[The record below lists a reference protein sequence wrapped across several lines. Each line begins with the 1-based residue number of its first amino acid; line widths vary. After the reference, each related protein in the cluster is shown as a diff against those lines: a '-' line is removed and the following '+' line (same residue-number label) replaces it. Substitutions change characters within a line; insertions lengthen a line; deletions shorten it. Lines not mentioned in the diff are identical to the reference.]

1 MIRSYN
7 FNKDIEKLDQV
18 LGIGQVFDINK
29 REFIIDGKKAYIYFM
44 PFLVNSGEIIDIFFG
59 FYMTADLDYPITC
72 KIAHQSLTKMQ
83 DIDKT
88 ALSILEGLAAII
100 IDGEKD
106 IFVIDARNY
115 PNRGITE
122 PETEKVVRGSRDG
135 FCETMALNI
144 ALVRRRIKTGKLKTK
159 LYRIG
164 KLSET
169 NVALL
174 YLEDYVDQR
183 ALKSIEKAL
192 DNVNITEL
200 TMTDKALEEVVIG
213 HKYTP
218 YPLVRYTERPD
229 TFSAHL
235 YQGMFGLI
243 VDNSPSAILGPV
255 SIFDHMQH
263 AEEFRQTP
271 IAGTYLRILRFVGI
285 LASFLLMP
293 LWYMCIKTNY
303 VPFTSELFNIENTK
317 GLFWQIILIEIGIEL
332 LRMASIHTPNALS
345 TSMGLIAGVVIGNIA
360 IELGIFTNAIVFIGS
375 ISAIGTYITPSY
387 ELGLANKIL
396 KIVLLLFIYIG
407 GVWGLISGL
416 VLLLI
421 YLMSLKSFDRPYLYP
436 LIPFNLKQLGK
447 QIIRMPYQNKKPKD

>member
-1 MIRSYN
+1 MREYDFI
-7 FNKDIEKLDQV
+7 KDTTRLDQI
-18 LGIGQVFDINK
+18 LGIGQVFDISK
-29 REFIIDGKKAYIYFM
+29 REFIIDNKQAILYFM
-44 PFLVNSGEIIDIFFG
+44 PFLVNASDIIDLFFG
-59 FYMTADLDYPITC
+59 FYMTEESSLPLTS
-72 KIAHQSLTKMQ
+72 KMAHQSITLEQ
-83 DIDKT
+83 SLDKV
-88 ALSILEGLAAII
+88 ALSILEGLVAVVIE
-100 IDGEKD
+100 GEND
-106 IFVIDARNY
+106 IYLLDSRNY
-115 PNRGITE
+115 PSRGINE

-135 FCETMALNI
+135 FCETMAINI
-144 ALVRRRIKTGKLKTK
+144 ALVRRRIKTGNLRTK

-169 NVALL
+169 NVALI
-174 YLEDYVDQR
+174 YLEDYVDKK

-192 DNVNITEL
+192 DRVDIVEL
-200 TMTDKALEEVVIG
+200 TMTDKALEEIVIG

-271 IAGTYLRILRFVGI
+271 IAGTYLRILRFIGI

-293 LWYMCIKTNY
+293 LWYMCIKMDY
-303 VPFTSELFNIENTK
+303 LPFPSKLFEIDSSENLF
-317 GLFWQIILIEIGIEL
+317 LQVILIEVGIEL

-345 TSMGLIAGVVIGNIA
+345 TSMGLIAGIVIGNIA
-360 IELGIFTNAIVFIGS
+360 IELEIFTNAIVFVGA

-396 KIVLLLFIYIG
+396 KIALLFFIYLFDF
-407 GVWGLISGL
+407 WGLVAGIVFL
-416 VLLLI
+416 II
-421 YLMSLKSFDRPYLYP
+421 YLASLKSFDRSYLFP
-436 LIPFNLKQLGK
+436 LIPFNFKQLVK
-447 QIIRMPYQNKKPKD
+447 QVIRVPYQNKHPKRK

>member
-7 FNKDIEKLDQV
+7 FKRDIEELDQL

-29 REFIIDGKKAYIYFM
+29 REFVINNKQAIIYFM
-44 PFLVNSGEIIDIFFG
+44 PFLVNSGEIIDLFFG
-59 FYMTADLDYPITC
+59 FYMTADLKYSLTN
-72 KIAHQSLTKMQ
+72 KIAHQSLSVERDLNKVR
-83 DIDKT
+83 
-88 ALSILEGLAAII
+88 LSILEGLAVILV
-100 IDGEKD
+100 DGEED
-106 IFVIDARNY
+106 IFVIDCRNY
-115 PNRGITE
+115 PNRGINE

-135 FCETMALNI
+135 FCETMAINI

-164 KLSET
+164 ELSNT
-169 NVALL
+169 NVALI
-174 YLEDYVDQR
+174 YLEDYVDKK
-183 ALKSIEKAL
+183 ALNSVEKAL
-192 DNVNITEL
+192 ENVEITEL
-200 TMTDKALEEVVIG
+200 TMTDKALEEIVIG

-271 IAGTYLRILRFVGI
+271 IAGTYLRILRFFGI

-293 LWYMCIKTNY
+293 LWYLCIKTDY
-303 VPFTSELFNIENTK
+303 VPFSTELFNVENTSS
-317 GLFWQIILIEIGIEL
+317 LFIQILLIEVGIEL

-396 KIVLLLFIYIG
+396 KIVLICFIYVG
-407 GVWGLISGL
+407 GLWGFISGL
-416 VLLLI
+416 LIHLI
-421 YLMSLKSFDRPYLYP
+421 YLVLLKSFDRPYLYP
-436 LIPFNLKQLGK
+436 LIPFNFKQLIK
-447 QIIRMPYQNKKPKD
+447 QLIRLPYQNKHPKD

>member
-1 MIRSYN
+1 MIRSYD
-7 FNKDIEKLDQV
+7 FKKDIEKLDQL

-29 REFIIDGKKAYIYFM
+29 REFIIDGKNAYVYFM
-44 PFLVNSGEIIDIFFG
+44 PFLVNSGEIIDLFFG
-59 FYMTADLDYPITC
+59 FYMTTDLDYPITC
-72 KIAHQSLTKMQ
+72 KIAHQSLTKVQ

-88 ALSILEGLAAII
+88 VLSVLEGLAVIV
-100 IDGEKD
+100 IDGEDD

-115 PNRGITE
+115 TNRGINE

-159 LYRIG
+159 LYRVG

-183 ALKSIEKAL
+183 ALKNIEKAL
-192 DNVNITEL
+192 DNVDITEL

-303 VPFTSELFNIENTK
+303 VPFTSELFNVENTK
-317 GLFWQIILIEIGIEL
+317 SLFLQIILIEVGIEL

-360 IELGIFTNAIVFIGS
+360 IELEIFTNAIVFIGA

-396 KIVLLLFIYIG
+396 KIILLLFIYIG
-407 GVWGLISGL
+407 GLWGLISGL

-421 YLMSLKSFDRPYLYP
+421 YLMTLKSFDRPYLYP
-436 LIPFNLKQLGK
+436 LIPFNFKQLVK
-447 QIIRMPYQNKKPKD
+447 QTIRMPYQNKHPKD